1 MSTSPTPKPSPKIAD
16 LGALG
21 FPEQVVDTLTKRGF
35 VELNPI
41 QQASIEAGLLDGE
54 NLLIAAPTSSGKT
67 LIAELAAIHHALH
80 RKGAFYLVSL
90 KALAEEKYSL
100 FRRFWTA
107 GDEQILRTAIT
118 TGDRDFEDEGLSRAR

>member
-21 FPEQVVDTLTKRGF
+21 FPEQVGDTLTKRGF
-35 VELNPI
+35 VELDPI

-90 KALAEEKYSL
+90 KALARGE
-100 FRRFWTA
+100 
-107 GDEQILRTAIT
+107 ILLIPTFLDGR
-118 TGDRDFEDEGLSRAR
+118 